1 MCVRTSAVWTSH
13 CLDPNTSPHTYAASC
28 FQGKCAH
35 KMWHIA
41 CIRGSSTRNMSTYT
55 KESITFR
62 NMSGAFKWAA
72 GSLRDCSRCCTA
84 TSMRVT
90 INDTAQD
97 RGIGMSKAS
106 HDAWTLAISAGCCSK
121 DCITD
126 FMLCGICSNMGAL
139 ASDKG
144 RVLDGR

>member
-1 MCVRTSAVWTSH
+1 
-13 CLDPNTSPHTYAASC
+13 
-28 FQGKCAH
+28 
-35 KMWHIA
+35 
-41 CIRGSSTRNMSTYT
+41 
-55 KESITFR
+55 
-62 NMSGAFKWAA
+62 
-72 GSLRDCSRCCTA
+72 
-84 TSMRVT
+84 MRVT

-97 RGIGMSKAS
+97 KGMGMSKAS
-106 HDAWTLAISAGCCSK
+106 HDAWTLALSVGCCPK